1 MRKTIGSYL
10 VERELGKGGMGVVYV
25 ARQPDLDRRVV
36 VKGLRRDFVD
46 DPIAG
51 ERFIREAQAASA
63 IHHQNVVTVH
73 DCFLVRGERFIAL
86 EFVDG
91 VDLATALGHVG
102 RFPPRIA
109 ALLALEICR
118 GLEEIHAQGIV
129 HRDLK
134 PSNVLLGRA
143 GEVKIAD
150 FGIAIDGTAP
160 ALTQVGHAVGT
171 PSYMSPEQLRGARAD
186 SRSDIFAMGVVL
198 YEMLTGQTP
207 YQVGGERGLLDTIEA
222 GQHRPVQR
230 AAPATPRALKKLLRR
245 CLQPK
250 PSRRPED
257 ASELRSALDRQ
268 LGTPSP
274 AQTRTRIA
282 SWLWEKGVFETATD
296 EEEASDAT
304 RAIARPEPPA
314 RRRPTLMPWVA
325 ATLLAAAALGAAANT
340 SWLRVTSLLQEFA
353 GLP

>member
-1 MRKTIGSYL
+1 MRKTIGSYQ

-46 DPIAG
+46 DPIAS

-73 DCFLVRGERFIAL
+73 DCFMVRGERFIAL

-91 VDLATALGHVG
+91 VDLATALGQIG
-102 RFPPRIA
+102 RFPSRMA
-109 ALLALEICR
+109 ALVALEICR

-150 FGIAIDGTAP
+150 FGIAIDGSAP
-160 ALTQVGHAVGT
+160 ALTQTGHAVGT

-186 SRSDIFAMGVVL
+186 ARSDIFSLGIVL
-198 YEMLTGQTP
+198 YEMLAGRTP
-207 YQVGGERGLLDTIEA
+207 FEVNGERGLLDTIEA
-222 GQHRPVQR
+222 GHHRPVSQT
-230 AAPATPRALKKLLRR
+230 APATPRAMKKLIRR

-250 PSRRPED
+250 AARRPED
-257 ASELRSALDRQ
+257 ASELRRTLDRQ
-268 LGTPSP
+268 LGAP
-274 AQTRTRIA
+274 APAETRARIA
-282 SWLWEKGVFETATD
+282 GWLWERGVFEIELD
-296 EEEASDAT
+296 EEATSDAT
-304 RAIARPEPPA
+304 RALVRPEPPQP
-314 RRRPTLMPWVA
+314 RRSSPLPWA
-325 ATLLAAAALGAAANT
+325 AAMLLVTAALGAAAST
-340 SWLRVTSLLQEFA
+340 SWVRVTALLQEMA

>member
-1 MRKTIGSYL
+1 VRKTIGSYE
-10 VERELGKGGMGVVYV
+10 VERELGRGGMGVVYL

-36 VKGLRRDFVD
+36 IKGLRRDFVD
-46 DPIAG
+46 DPIAT

-91 VDLATALGHVG
+91 VDLSTALGQVG

-109 ALLALEICR
+109 ALVALEICR

-160 ALTQVGHAVGT
+160 ALTQTGHAVGT
-171 PSYMSPEQLRGARAD
+171 PIYMSPEQLRGARAD
-186 SRSDIFAMGVVL
+186 SRSDIFALGVVL
-198 YEMLTGQTP
+198 YELLTGDTP
-207 YQVGGERGLLDTIEA
+207 FQLGGERGLLDTIEA
-222 GQHRPVQR
+222 GSHRPVQR
-230 AAPATPRALKKLLRR
+230 SAPATPRALKKVIRR
-245 CLQPK
+245 CLLPK
-250 PSRRPED
+250 PARRPED
-257 ASELRSALDRQ
+257 ASELRCALDRQ
-268 LGTPSP
+268 LGAP
-274 AQTRTRIA
+274 APAECRARIA
-282 SWLWEKGVFETATD
+282 AWLWDRGVFENPP
-296 EEEASDAT
+296 EEVESDAT
-304 RAIARPEPPA
+304 RAVARPEPP
-314 RRRPTLMPWVA
+314 RRKRSLMLPWATA
-325 ATLLAAAALGAAANT
+325 AVLATAALGAAVST
-340 SWLRVTSLLQEFA
+340 SWVRVTEILQEFA
-353 GLP
+353 RIP

>member
-1 MRKTIGSYL
+1 MRKTIGSYQ
-10 VERELGKGGMGVVYV
+10 VERELGKGGMGIVYV

-46 DPIAG
+46 DPIAA

-63 IHHQNVVTVH
+63 IHHQNVVAVH
-73 DCFLVRGERFIAL
+73 DCFMVRGERFIAL

-91 VDLATALGHVG
+91 VDLATALGQVG
-102 RFPPRIA
+102 RFPPRMA
-109 ALLALEICR
+109 ALVALEICR

-150 FGIAIDGTAP
+150 FGIAIDGSAP
-160 ALTQVGHAVGT
+160 ALTQTGHAVGT

-186 SRSDIFAMGVVL
+186 ARSDIFSLGIVL
-198 YEMLTGQTP
+198 YEMLSGRTP
-207 YQVGGERGLLDTIEA
+207 FEVDGERGLLDTIEA
-222 GQHRPVQR
+222 GHHRPVSQT
-230 AAPATPRALKKLLRR
+230 APATPRAMKKLIRR

-250 PSRRPED
+250 SARRPED
-257 ASELRSALDRQ
+257 ASELRRALDRQ
-268 LGTPSP
+268 LGAP
-274 AQTRTRIA
+274 APAETRARIA
-282 SWLWEKGVFETATD
+282 GWLWERGVFEIELD
-296 EEEASDAT
+296 EEATSDAT
-304 RAIARPEPPA
+304 RALVRPEPPQP
-314 RRRPTLMPWVA
+314 RRSALLPW
-325 ATLLAAAALGAAANT
+325 ATAVLLVTAALGAAAST
-340 SWLRVTSLLQEFA
+340 SWVRVTALLQEMA

>member
-1 MRKTIGSYL
+1 MRKTIGSYQ

-36 VKGLRRDFVD
+36 VKGLRRDFID
-46 DPIAG
+46 DPIAT

-73 DCFLVRGERFIAL
+73 DCFMVRGERFIAL

-91 VDLATALGHVG
+91 VDLATALGQVE
-102 RFPPRIA
+102 RMPARIA

-143 GEVKIAD
+143 GEIKIAD

-186 SRSDIFAMGVVL
+186 SRSDIFALGVVL

-207 YQVGGERGLLDTIEA
+207 FRVGGERGLLDTIEA
-222 GQHRPVQR
+222 GHHRPVQQ
-230 AAPATPRALKKLLRR
+230 AAPATPRALKKLIRR

-250 PSRRPED
+250 PAKRPEE
-257 ASELRSALDRQ
+257 ASELRRTLDRM
-268 LGTPSP
+268 LGAP
-274 AQTRTRIA
+274 APAEARSRIA
-282 SWLWEKGVFETATD
+282 SWLWEQGVFETA
-296 EEEASDAT
+296 EEEEEPSDAT
-304 RAIARPEPPA
+304 RAIARPEPP
-314 RRRPTLMPWVA
+314 PSGGPSLLPWA
-325 ATLLAAAALGAAANT
+325 AAVLLVAAALGAAAST
-340 SWLRVTSLLQEFA
+340 SWIRVTALFQDLARIQ
-353 GLP
+353 

>member
-1 MRKTIGSYL
+1 MRKTIGSYQ

-25 ARQPDLDRRVV
+25 ACQPDLERRVV

-63 IHHQNVVTVH
+63 IHHQNVVAVH
-73 DCFLVRGERFIAL
+73 DCFTVRGERFIAL

-102 RFPPRIA
+102 RFPPAIA
-109 ALLALEICR
+109 SLIALEVCR

-143 GEVKIAD
+143 GQVKIAD
-150 FGIAIDGTAP
+150 FGIAIDGSAP

-186 SRSDIFAMGVVL
+186 ARSDLFAMGIVL
-198 YEMLTGQTP
+198 YEMLTGETP
-207 YQVGGERGLLDTIEA
+207 FRLGGERGLLDTIEA
-222 GQHRPVQR
+222 GHHRPVQQ
-230 AAPATPRALKKLLRR
+230 AAPATPRALKKLIRR

-250 PSRRPED
+250 PAKRPED
-257 ASELRSALDRQ
+257 ASELRRALDRQ
-268 LGTPSP
+268 LGAP
-274 AQTRTRIA
+274 APAETRARIA
-282 SWLWEKGVFETATD
+282 GWLWNRGVFEDAD

-304 RAIARPEPPA
+304 RALVKPAPPR
-314 RRRPTLMPWVA
+314 RRRPALLPW
-325 ATLLAAAALGAAANT
+325 ATVMLLAAAAFGSAANT
-340 SWLRVTSLLQEFA
+340 SWVRVRVLLQELA

>member
-1 MRKTIGSYL
+1 MRKTIGSYQ

-36 VKGLRRDFVD
+36 VKGLRRDFID
-46 DPIAG
+46 DPIAS

-63 IHHQNVVTVH
+63 IHHQNVVAVH

-91 VDLATALGHVG
+91 VDLATAIAQAG
-102 RFPPRIA
+102 RFPPRMA
-109 ALLALEICR
+109 SLVALEICR

-171 PSYMSPEQLRGARAD
+171 PSYMSPEQLRGKRAD
-186 SRSDIFAMGVVL
+186 ARSDLFALGVVL

-207 YQVGGERGLLDTIEA
+207 FEVGGERGLLDTIEA
-222 GQHRPVQR
+222 GHHRPVQQ
-230 AAPATPRALKKLLRR
+230 AAPATPRAMKKLIRR

-250 PSRRPED
+250 PTRRPED
-257 ASELRSALDRQ
+257 ASELRRLLDRQ
-268 LGTPSP
+268 LGAP
-274 AQTRTRIA
+274 APAETRARIA
-282 SWLWEKGVFETATD
+282 GWLWDQGVFEIELD
-296 EEEASDAT
+296 EEVESSAT
-304 RAIARPEPPA
+304 RAIARPDAPR
-314 RRRPTLMPWVA
+314 RRRPALLPW
-325 ATLLAAAALGAAANT
+325 ATAMLLAAAALGAAANT
-340 SWLRVTSLLQEFA
+340 SWVRVTALLQEMA